1 MGGKK
6 KPHVS
11 QPQEFNYD
19 TAAANLKKRFEKRRR
34 QRLMLHKKAAGDCA
48 AIIAMIIKD
57 FNPIRIYQWGSLL
70 HPEQFDE
77 NSDIDIAIEG
87 VDSAEAWFALIGKAM
102 DMASFS
108 VDIVDINTVHP
119 LDADSIRKRGKIVY
133 ERKQ

>member
-1 MGGKK
+1 MGIKK
-6 KPHVS
+6 DKNS
-11 QPQEFNYD
+11 GFNYD
-19 TAAANLKKRFEKRRR
+19 AAAANLKKRFEKRRLE
-34 QRLMLHKKAAGDCA
+34 RLSLHEQASRDSA
-48 AIIAMIIKD
+48 AIIDMIIKD
-57 FNPIRIYQWGSLL
+57 FNPLRIYQWGSVL

-87 VDSAEAWFALIGKAM
+87 LDSTEAWFAMTGKAM
-102 DMASFS
+102 DMTSFS